1 VDSPCRIRA
10 SSNRIGASAPTCAY
24 VGLTAI
30 SRLPAAISSTE
41 STSPPR
47 RPARSVNPAIN
58 SPPSG
63 RKKNPTAKIASVP
76 SSADTLE
83 LLGKNCPAKNTEKIA
98 YACQSNHSRV
108 LPSSVANS
116 ERRIPG

>member
-10 SSNRIGASAPTCAY
+10 SSSSTGASAPTCAY

-47 RPARSVNPAIN
+47 RPARSVKPAIS

-63 RKKNPTAKIASVP
+63 RKKKPTAKIASVP
-76 SSADTLE
+76 SRADTLSV
-83 LLGKNCPAKNTEKIA
+83 LGKNWAEKNTEKIA
-98 YACQSNHSRV
+98 
-108 LPSSVANS
+108 
-116 ERRIPG
+116 